1 MSVVEII
8 FGVLMLI
15 VSLVIIAVTM
25 MQSPKQQDMSA
36 ISGSSGNLYNKTSG
50 TTKEESLNALTR
62 ILAVVMFILTLVAN
76 IISVVNT

>member
-1 MSVVEII
+1 MSVLEII

-15 VSLVIIAVTM
+15 VSLVIIVVTM

-36 ISGSSGNLYNKTSG
+36 ISGSAGNGFNKTGG

-76 IISVVNT
+76 VISIVNT